1 MVHADG
7 IWLDGIGPDNGAYMC
22 SGVCCGYGANNSPL
36 VQHEIDAHCKA
47 QTDATTQVQ
56 KYLIANGG
64 WEAQKCFDY
73 KSGQSLPN
81 SDDDPTTC
89 ASKLQ
94 KWSAYGADHSN
105 YNFVVAYGKVFIN
118 AFTHTRAR
126 ARTHTFQNSQVGNM
140 EERKMS
146 NARSSAWLAVFWL
159 TCRILVPTCA

>member
-118 AFTHTRAR
+118 AFTHAH
-126 ARTHTFQNSQVGNM
+126 THIP
-140 EERKMS
+140 K
-146 NARSSAWLAVFWL
+146 
-159 TCRILVPTCA
+159 